1 MIRRILLGLLLASVF
16 WEGIAAAG
24 EPTAITVWPFDSD
37 VFGHEAFA
45 NERLLAQ
52 EILPDLLGAELS
64 VSPRLRLVERQR
76 LGEVL
81 NEQKLGASGL
91 ADQAT
96 RLRLG
101 RLVGARW
108 MVFGSYLRIGDS
120 WQIDTRV
127 VDVESSRILATSSES
142 GQKAEYADV
151 VRRIAAQ
158 FLSELP
164 GN

>member
-1 MIRRILLGLLLASVF
+1 MIRRILLDLLLASVF
-16 WEGIAAAG
+16 WGGIAAAS

-37 VFGHEAFA
+37 VIGQEALA

-64 VSPRLRLVERQR
+64 VSSRLRLVERQR

-142 GQKAEYADV
+142 GQKADYADV

-158 FLSELP
+158 VLSELP
-164 GN
+164 